1 MESAARRDLTH
12 AEALLS
18 SQSDLPM
25 SHYVQRRKYFEQ
37 HTLYSIYAKSTVQSM
52 KITIPTQVQEPYD
65 ALFLVLSQSRCA
77 YVGFPL
83 VLQLPPIAQKLA
95 HQVDRKL

>member
-1 MESAARRDLTH
+1 
-12 AEALLS
+12 
-18 SQSDLPM
+18 
-25 SHYVQRRKYFEQ
+25 
-37 HTLYSIYAKSTVQSM
+37 M

-65 ALFLVLSQSRCA
+65 VLFLVLSWSRCA

-83 VLQLPPIAQKLA
+83 VLQLPLIAQKLA